1 MFNEMFNNS
10 VKFNYDGKA
19 NPYMSIDD
27 YVTEVSDHGKVL
39 GVWINYKSAYGP
51 RGCIV
56 LDGVNINVPT
66 HVNEKIE
73 KIRSNPDAVQAINN
87 GKCGV
92 RFRTYEK
99 DGKEYYTA
107 DFYDWTEN

>member
-19 NPYMSIDD
+19 NAYMSIED

-39 GVWINYKSAYGP
+39 GVWINPKSAYGP

-56 LDGVNINVPT
+56 LDGVNVNVPT
-66 HVNEKIE
+66 HVNAKIE
-73 KIRSNPDAVQAINN
+73 KIRANPEAVKAIND

-92 RFRTYEK
+92 RFSTYEK
-99 DGKEYYTA
+99 DGKQYYTA
-107 DFYDWTEN
+107 DFYDWTE